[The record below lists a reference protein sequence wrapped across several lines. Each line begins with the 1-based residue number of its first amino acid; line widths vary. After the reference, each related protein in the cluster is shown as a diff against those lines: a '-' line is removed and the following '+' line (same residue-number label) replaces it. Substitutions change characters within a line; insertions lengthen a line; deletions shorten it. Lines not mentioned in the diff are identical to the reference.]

1 MKQERPRV
9 ALLLPYWDF
18 WGASARGDLQA
29 ELAQT
34 GMDIAAA
41 LSGVNVVAREILRP
55 ADDVGSVARRVRES
69 APEVLLVVQTMA
81 VAPAGTMRALDALDG
96 LPLVVWAMTRRPS
109 AAGSFDHSDIT
120 TEGATVGTSQLV
132 NLIVRRRRPLAL
144 EVGQLHDPLAIERVS
159 SSIAVAAAARRLS
172 RATLARVGDQPDGY
186 DCVICDFAALNSA
199 LGLTVT
205 EIEPRELVAGFET
218 VTSEALERVTTEVTK
233 DFRLVPSL
241 TLADDGLRRSLR
253 FAAALEQLDARQGID
268 AGAINCHI
276 DELRYSPAIGIAPC
290 FALGRETSNGVP
302 WCCAGDVLTAV
313 AMLTTRL
320 LGGGALYHEL
330 ERIDYRTDELII
342 ANSGEHDLA
351 LHGLDEPPQLRPN
364 GWFASDPV
372 CGVCACFPIPA
383 GDATLVA
390 FSPHPDEPSGFR
402 FVVAEGEFTGRSLP
416 QTGTPNGGFRF
427 SSGSG
432 SASDGYR
439 AWALAGANHHSS
451 ASAGHLGARVAQL
464 AMHLGVGAVN
474 VSPAMVSD

>member
-1 MKQERPRV
+1 VNQGPPRV

-18 WGASARGDLQA
+18 WGASARGDLLA
-29 ELAQT
+29 ELEQA
-34 GMDIAAA
+34 GADVAEA
-41 LSGVNVVAREILRP
+41 LIDVNVVTRELIRP
-55 ADDVGSVARRVRES
+55 ADDAAAIAARVRERT
-69 APEVLLVVQTMA
+69 AEVLLVVQTMA
-81 VAPAGTMRALDALDG
+81 VAPAGTMRVLDALDD
-96 LPLVVWAMTRRPS
+96 LPLIVWAMNRRPS
-109 AAGSFDHSDIT
+109 APGSFDHSDIT

-132 NLIVRRRRPLAL
+132 NLIVRRRRPLVL

-172 RATLARVGDQPDGY
+172 RATLARVGDEPDGY
-186 DCVICDFAALNSA
+186 DCVVCDFAALSSA

-205 EIEPRELVAGFET
+205 EVESRELVAAFES
-218 VTSEALERVTTEVTK
+218 VTPEALERVTAEVA
-233 DFRLVPSL
+233 DEFRLAPSL

-290 FALGRETSNGVP
+290 FALGRETSNGIP

-313 AMLTTRL
+313 AMLTTRV

-330 ERIDYRTDELII
+330 ERIDYATDELIL

-351 LHGLDEPPQLRPN
+351 LRRLDEPPELRSN

-372 CGVCACFPIPA
+372 CGVCACFSFPA
-383 GDATLVA
+383 GAATLVA
-390 FSPHPDEPSGFR
+390 FTPHPDERSGFR
-402 FVVAEGEFTGRSLP
+402 FIVAEGEFTGRSLP

-427 SSGSG
+427 CSR

-474 VSPAMVSD
+474 VSPVVMSD

>member
-1 MKQERPRV
+1 MRHEPPRV
-9 ALLLPYWDF
+9 ALLLPYWEF
-18 WGASARGDLQA
+18 WGASARGDLHA
-29 ELAQT
+29 ELTQA
-34 GMDIAAA
+34 GIDVARA
-41 LSGVNVVAREILRP
+41 LIGVNVVTQEILRP
-55 ADDVGSVARRVRES
+55 ADDAGSVARRVRES
-69 APEVLLVVQTMA
+69 ASEVVLVAQTMA
-81 VAPAGTMRALDALDG
+81 VAPAGTMRVLDALDD
-96 LPLVVWAMTRRPS
+96 LPLVVWAMNRRPS
-109 AAGSFDHSDIT
+109 ASGSFDHSDIT

-144 EVGQLHDPLAIERVS
+144 EVGQLQDPSTVERVS
-159 SSIAVAAAARRLS
+159 SSIAAAAAARRLS
-172 RATLARVGDQPDGY
+172 RARLARVGHEPDGY
-186 DCVICDFAALNSA
+186 DCVVCDFDALSSA

-205 EIEPRELVAGFET
+205 DVDPRELVQAFEA
-218 VTSEALERVTTEVTK
+218 VTPEALERVTAEVA
-233 DFRLVPSL
+233 DEFWLAPSL
-241 TLADDGLRRSLR
+241 TLVDDGLGRSLR
-253 FAAALEQLDARQGID
+253 FAAALEQLDARHQID

-276 DELRYSPAIGIAPC
+276 GELRYSPAIGIAPC
-290 FALGRETSNGVP
+290 FALGRETSNGIP

-330 ERIDYRTDELII
+330 ERIDYLTDELVL
-342 ANSGEHDLA
+342 ANTGEHDLA
-351 LHGLDEPPQLRPN
+351 LRGLDEPPQLRSN

-383 GDATLVA
+383 GAATLVA
-390 FSPHPDEPSGFR
+390 FTPHPDEPSGFR

-427 SSGSG
+427 CSG

-451 ASAGHLGARVAQL
+451 ASAGHLGAGVAQL

-474 VSPAMVSD
+474 VSPATARD

>member
-1 MKQERPRV
+1 VKLQPPRV

-18 WGASARGDLQA
+18 WDASARGDLQA
-29 ELAQT
+29 ELEQA
-34 GMDIAAA
+34 GMDVARA
-41 LSGVNVVAREILRP
+41 LVGANVVTREILRA
-55 ADDVGSVARRVRES
+55 ADDAGSVASRVRAS

-81 VAPAGTMRALDALDG
+81 VAPAGTMRVLDELDDV
-96 LPLVVWAMTRRPS
+96 PLVVWAMNRRPS

-120 TEGATVGTSQLV
+120 TEGATVGASQLV
-132 NLIVRRRRPLAL
+132 NLIVRQGRPLAL
-144 EVGQLHDPLAIERVS
+144 EVGQLRDPSTVQRVS
-159 SSIAVAAAARRLS
+159 GSIVVAAAARRLS
-172 RATLARVGDQPDGY
+172 RATLARVGDEPDGY
-186 DCVICDFAALNSA
+186 DCVVCDFPALSSA
-199 LGLTVT
+199 LGLTVAKL
-205 EIEPRELVAGFET
+205 EPHELVAEFEA
-218 VTSEALERVTTEVTK
+218 VNSEAVVRVAAEVTAE
-233 DFRLVPSL
+233 FRLAPSL

-253 FAAALEQLDARQGID
+253 FAAALEQLDARHGID

-276 DELRYSPAIGIAPC
+276 GELRYSATIGIAPC
-290 FALGRETSNGVP
+290 FALGRETSHGIP

-330 ERIDYRTDELII
+330 ERIDYLTDELIV

-351 LHGLDEPPQLRPN
+351 LRSSDELPQLRPN

-372 CGVCACFPIPA
+372 CGVCACFAIPA
-383 GDATLVA
+383 GAATLVA
-390 FSPHPDEPSGFR
+390 FTPHPDERGGFR

-427 SSGSG
+427 CSG

-451 ASAGHLGARVAQL
+451 ATGGHLGAHVAQL

-474 VSPAMVSD
+474 VSPAMAGD